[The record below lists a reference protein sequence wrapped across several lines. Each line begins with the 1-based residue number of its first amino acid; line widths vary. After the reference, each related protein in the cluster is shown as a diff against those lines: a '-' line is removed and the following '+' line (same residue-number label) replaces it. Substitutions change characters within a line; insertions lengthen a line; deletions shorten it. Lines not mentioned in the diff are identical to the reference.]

1 MTDDPILTEGKSRQ
15 IEDITSISMGFM
27 KAQVLLTA
35 NKLDLFT
42 RLSGKPLR
50 DEEIA
55 RALKTDLRATRI
67 LLNALVA
74 LGFLTKRDELYSNA
88 PHSEEF
94 LTRGRPYYIGDI
106 LRHHLTLYRRWLHLS
121 EVLQSGRPVERGSAA
136 ERSEEE
142 TRDFILGMANNAR
155 IAAQKLALSL
165 DLRGEQRL
173 LDVGGGPGTY
183 AIAFAQR
190 NPRLTAVVFDL
201 PNVLKITREQLA
213 MAGLTDRISVQPG
226 NYLQDDFGQGFTLV
240 LFSNIIHS
248 LGPEEIR
255 LVFQKA
261 FRCLQSRGKI
271 LVKDFLANE
280 ERTGPLYS
288 MLFAIN
294 MLVGTEKGDT
304 YTYREVSSWLEEAG
318 FQVTSAMELAR
329 SSHVVIGEKP

>member
-1 MTDDPILTEGKSRQ
+1 MDYPILTEDHSREIQ
-15 IEDITSISMGFM
+15 GLTSLSTAFM
-27 KAQVLLTA
+27 QAQVLLTA

-42 RLSGKPLR
+42 HLSGKPLR
-50 DEEIA
+50 AEEIA
-55 RALKTDLRATRI
+55 QRLKTDARATRM

-74 LGFLTKRDELYSNA
+74 LGLLTKRDELYRNA
-88 PHSEEF
+88 AHSEEF
-94 LTRGRPYYIGDI
+94 LTRGRPYYIGDL
-106 LRHHLTLYRRWLHLS
+106 LRHHLTLYRRWSHLL
-121 EVLQSGRPVERGSAA
+121 EVMQSGHPVESRSTGA
-136 ERSEEE
+136 RSEEE

-155 IAAQKLALSL
+155 LPAQKLALAL
-165 DLRGEQRL
+165 DLRGEHRL

-201 PNVLKITREQLA
+201 PNVLEITQEQIA
-213 MAGLTDRISVQPG
+213 MAGLTDRVTARAG
-226 NYLQDDFGQGFTLV
+226 NYLQEDFGQGFSLV
-240 LFSNIIHS
+240 LLSNIIHS

-261 FRCLQSRGKI
+261 FQCLRSNGKI

-280 ERTGPLYS
+280 ERTGPLHS

-294 MLVGTEKGDT
+294 MLVATEKGDT

-318 FQVTSAMELAR
+318 FQVISAMELAR